1 MGAVSAGSGCSLGPF
16 LCVGTDSQ
24 LRTIFSG
31 YKKIK
36 KGKTN
41 TTGFHSY
48 VERNK
53 QNELIAK

>member
-1 MGAVSAGSGCSLGPF
+1 MGPLGP
-16 LCVGTDSQ
+16 LLWVGTDSQ

-31 YKKIK
+31 YEEIA

-48 VERNK
+48 VELNK
-53 QNELIAK
+53 QNELTAK